1 MPTYNTEK
9 YLRDLYSKWLKFSIE
24 IFFLDRKKFSTSF
37 KELKVSDKVIEEV
50 YNSYY
55 KVPFFVFLAHVKDII
70 FSNNVFDFIL
80 KNASE
85 DWKLWPYLKFLE
97 KEKIIKVQK
106 SGKVILLK
114 KDILNCIPEPK
125 TEKEIKAI
133 LEKKLKVRVREGDTV
148 VDLFK
153 DFGEFEVKA
162 GYDQMPIS
170 QGSAIY
176 VVKKIL
182 EKIPFKG
189 QMLFLGDDDFVSIIL
204 GLVEPKMECV
214 VSEIDEQ
221 LINKIKFLSS
231 KFKLNIRTER
241 IDFIKDKNKKIKG
254 NFVGFLTNPVYT
266 LGAKEFVKFGINQF
280 GKDGGFGL
288 LEIGDEALGT
298 RFLFLQDFFT
308 KNNLIISELT
318 TDKIFYPFISL
329 YKEDKEILRRMSEM
343 VDRNIVLKAP
353 RLGASL
359 YVLKYLPQKP
369 KIVKFKKHIYDY
381 L

>member
-9 YLRDLYSKWLKFSIE
+9 YLRDLYSRWLKFSID

-37 KELKVSDKVIEEV
+37 KELKVSDKIIKEI
-50 YNSYY
+50 YDNYY
-55 KVPFFVFLAHVKDII
+55 KVTFFVFLAHIKDII

-80 KNASE
+80 RNASE

-97 KEKIIKVQK
+97 KEKVIKVQK
-106 SGKVILLK
+106 SGKVVLLK
-114 KDILNCIPEPK
+114 KDILSCIPEPK
-125 TEKEIKAI
+125 EEKEIKAI
-133 LEKKLKVRVREGDTV
+133 LEKKLKVKIKEGDTIV
-148 VDLFK
+148 SLFK
-153 DFGEFEVKA
+153 KFGEFEVKA
-162 GYDQMPIS
+162 EYDQMPIS

-189 QMLFLGDDDFVSIIL
+189 QMLFLGDDDFISIL
-204 GLVEPKMECV
+204 LTLVEPKMECV
-214 VSEIDEQ
+214 VTEIDEQ
-221 LINKIKFLSS
+221 LIKKINSLAT
-231 KFKLNIRTER
+231 KFKLNIKTER
-241 IDFIKDKNKKIKG
+241 IDFRKDKNKKLKG

-266 LGAKEFVKFGINQF
+266 LGSKEFVKFGVNQF

-318 TDKIFYPFISL
+318 TNKIFYPFISL

-343 VDRNIVLKAP
+343 IDKNIVLKAP

-359 YVLKYLPQKP
+359 YVLKYLPKKP
-369 KIVKFKKHIYDY
+369 KLVKFKKEIYDY